1 MNKLLEFGRKAMF
14 YARVLSGYEERRIR
28 SYRLQLQQRVQQAE
42 AKKAALNNVPEKIIL
57 SEVRQMVE
65 HMQSVNKKI
74 EETETSIQ
82 EYLNSIDK
90 DADMIVKMQLDGEEK
105 TMKRMA
111 EAMRNQALLEKV
123 EADSIVDLQN
133 AESNKGTRSVAAEIF
148 PASFLLLHDLDG
160 MMQLVRSKL
169 QSPGIFYT
177 RVLLHGYQWMK
188 AVFTSRKQRRKQ
200 ENEGFPISV
209 ASNTKA
215 LAENEGE
222 GIAKMIYR
230 PDTGDIKFAVHAH
243 PTLSEVLDQLFKSAK
258 R

>member
-133 AESNKGTRSVAAEIF
+133 AESNKGTRSSETI
-148 PASFLLLHDLDG
+148 PA
-160 MMQLVRSKL
+160 QK
-169 QSPGIFYT
+169 
-177 RVLLHGYQWMK
+177 
-188 AVFTSRKQRRKQ
+188 
-200 ENEGFPISV
+200 
-209 ASNTKA
+209 
-215 LAENEGE
+215 
-222 GIAKMIYR
+222 
-230 PDTGDIKFAVHAH
+230 
-243 PTLSEVLDQLFKSAK
+243 
-258 R
+258 